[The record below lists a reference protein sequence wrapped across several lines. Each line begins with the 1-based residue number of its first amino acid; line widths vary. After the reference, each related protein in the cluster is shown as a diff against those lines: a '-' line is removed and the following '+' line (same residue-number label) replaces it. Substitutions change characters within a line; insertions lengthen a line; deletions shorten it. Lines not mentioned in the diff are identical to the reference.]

1 MVTSTKRPG
10 LEVVIHVESRPLQEY
25 DDGDENIPP
34 NTVTKYIK
42 AKSGAEFAV
51 ITTFKPP
58 FSPLHGDEL
67 FGRVSKMNAVHRKI
81 HGEWVVQK
89 IHGEW
94 VVQKIHFSEL
104 DIVEEVNGLG
114 PNPTDVKHALSSKGH
129 ITLLLHFSDLRT
141 DPDRSSE
148 CVVSRRKSH
157 SQYFVSNTDLL
168 ASLEAL
174 GIVPRDEPMTVP
186 LEDRPEEEL
195 TPDELRELVRRM
207 RQKRKVISSRE
218 RETKFKG
225 PIKHEQTADDE
236 QATATES
243 RTHKR
248 LQADPQVITI
258 D

>member
-1 MVTSTKRPG
+1 
-10 LEVVIHVESRPLQEY
+10 
-25 DDGDENIPP
+25 
-34 NTVTKYIK
+34 
-42 AKSGAEFAV
+42 
-51 ITTFKPP
+51 
-58 FSPLHGDEL
+58 
-67 FGRVSKMNAVHRKI
+67 MNAVHR
-81 HGEWVVQK
+81 K

-129 ITLLLHFSDLRT
+129 IILLLHFVKDIREIRSNEYWERNFKLTPLDEIPKKALKGNALSHQIALELPRAISEPIRT
-141 DPDRSSE
+141 E
-148 CVVSRRKSH
+148 A
-157 SQYFVSNTDLL
+157 QNLL

-207 RQKRKVISSRE
+207 RQ
-218 RETKFKG
+218 
-225 PIKHEQTADDE
+225 TADDE

>member
-10 LEVVIHVESRPLQEY
+10 LEVAIHVESRPLQEY

-51 ITTFKPP
+51 INTFKPP
-58 FSPLHGDEL
+58 FSPLHG
-67 FGRVSKMNAVHRKI
+67 VMINP
-81 HGEWVVQK
+81 
-89 IHGEW
+89 
-94 VVQKIHFSEL
+94 
-104 DIVEEVNGLG
+104 IVNDMEEVNGLG

-129 ITLLLHFSDLRT
+129 IILLLHFVKDIREIRSNEYWERNFKLTPLDEIPKKALKGNALSHQIAYMQGLNSPERSQSRSGQKLR
-141 DPDRSSE
+141 
-148 CVVSRRKSH
+148 
-157 SQYFVSNTDLL
+157 

-207 RQKRKVISSRE
+207 RQ
-218 RETKFKG
+218 
-225 PIKHEQTADDE
+225 
-236 QATATES
+236 ATATES